1 MIDIDENNPY
11 GAFVDILEDYV
22 RLAHTIYIR
31 EITKL
36 AADARRDVVIPI
48 LKSKGWEFTTG
59 NGTWSV
65 TDPAKIVYTSTGKRN
80 WGNHDYMMNDD
91 LPYELDRVLRIE
103 VDGSWGNSELG
114 LWMQDYTLE
123 KTKNGGGK
131 LE

>member
-1 MIDIDENNPY
+1 MIEIDEDNPY
-11 GAFVDILEDYV
+11 GAFVDILSDYV
-22 RLAHTIYIR
+22 ELAHTIYIR

-36 AADARRDVVIPI
+36 AADARRDVVIPM
-48 LKSKGWEFTTG
+48 LRSRGWEFRTG

-65 TDPAKIVYTSTGKRN
+65 TDPAKIVYLGNGKRN
-80 WGNHDYMMNDD
+80 WGNRDYDMNDS
-91 LPYELDRVLRIE
+91 LPPELDRVLRIE
-103 VDGSWGNSELG
+103 VEGSWGNGELG